1 MDDSMEKVAKSCGR
15 ELREWRER
23 ECAAVVTVDVDESLT

>member
-15 ELREWRER
+15 ELREWRE
-23 ECAAVVTVDVDESLT
+23 EGGAAVGTVEVDESLT